1 MTLYT
6 FGDSWTEGVGA
17 DLNEENQTN
26 TLEEKTEIRK
36 KYCWPKH
43 LSEYM
48 NVEYENLGVGGS
60 SNEIIFNSI
69 SHCLQTNKIKKNDF
83 VVIMWSSSLRDNVV
97 FFPKE
102 NDWYGNDWYM
112 NSKYY
117 LLKKYLYEDIFS
129 FKKSK
134 NKSYDTLKK
143 QYKEFYI
150 TNLYNENYYNI
161 VNQNYITYLQFM
173 FKNLG
178 IRYLFCDGFDT
189 MVDFNLDKNIDK
201 TEFIDKNHYWNF
213 SKKTFRDFLLETEQS
228 NIWENY
234 KNRSNKDKH
243 PNKYG
248 YKLIATELFEFINK
262 KNLLEYEINN
272 PINYII

>member
-1 MTLYT
+1 MRLYT
-6 FGDSWTEGVGA
+6 FGDSWTEGVGS
-17 DLNEENQTN
+17 DLNEESQTSV
-26 TLEEKTEIRK
+26 LEEKTEIRK

-43 LSEYM
+43 LSECM
-48 NVEYENLGVGGS
+48 NVEYENLGVGGN

-83 VVIMWSSSLRDNVV
+83 VIIMWSSSLRDNVV

-102 NDWYGNDWYM
+102 NDWYGNDWYIY
-112 NSKYY
+112 SKYY

-129 FKKSK
+129 FKKSE
-134 NKSYDTLKK
+134 NKSYDILKK

-150 TNLYNENYYNI
+150 TNLYNENYYDI
-161 VNQNYITYLQFM
+161 VNQNYIIYLQFM

-189 MVDFNLDKNIDK
+189 MVNFNLDKNIDK

-213 SKKTFRDFLLETEQS
+213 SKKTFRDFLLETKQS
-228 NIWENY
+228 NVWENY
-234 KNRSNKDKH
+234 KKDNNNDKH
-243 PNKYG
+243 PSKHG
-248 YKLIATELFEFINK
+248 YKLISTELFEFINK